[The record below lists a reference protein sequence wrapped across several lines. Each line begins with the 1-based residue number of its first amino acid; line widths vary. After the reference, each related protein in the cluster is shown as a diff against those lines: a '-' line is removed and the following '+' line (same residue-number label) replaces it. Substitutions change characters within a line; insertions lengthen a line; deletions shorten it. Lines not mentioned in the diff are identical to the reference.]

1 MKFALQSLQSQT
13 ICYWQNAGFD
23 TKQRGVVHMIYSL
36 FTETNQP
43 VLIYQ
48 GECQK
53 YNALYITCTCISPFY
68 VLKFFSLLNLAVCV
82 NEVSKIQA

>member
-23 TKQRGVVHMIYSL
+23 TKQRGVVHI
-36 FTETNQP
+36 FIIQP
-43 VLIYQ
+43 VLICQ

-53 YNALYITCTCISPFY
+53 YNALYITCTCISPFN
-68 VLKFFSLLNLAVCV
+68 VLNFFSLLNLAVCV

>member
-23 TKQRGVVHMIYSL
+23 IKQRGVVHI
-36 FTETNQP
+36 FTIQP
-43 VLIYQ
+43 VLICQ

-53 YNALYITCTCISPFY
+53 YN
-68 VLKFFSLLNLAVCV
+68 VRFFSLLNLAVCV

>member
-23 TKQRGVVHMIYSL
+23 IKQRGVVHI
-36 FTETNQP
+36 FTIQP

-48 GECQK
+48 GECQN

-68 VLKFFSLLNLAVCV
+68 ILKFFSLLNLAVCV

>member
-23 TKQRGVVHMIYSL
+23 IKQRGVVHI
-36 FTETNQP
+36 FTIQP
-43 VLIYQ
+43 VLICQ

-68 VLKFFSLLNLAVCV
+68 VFKFFSLLNLAVCV